1 MARRVTHYARGCV
14 CVVYQTF
21 KWHTH
26 DSALLTCRE
35 LPHTSL
41 SNERERERAR
51 ARARD
56 RESERE
62 RVRARGGRGAVLT
75 AERTGGGFIYNQ
87 QVTVGR

>member
-1 MARRVTHYARGCV
+1 MPRAATHV
-14 CVVYQTF
+14 SF
-21 KWHTH
+21 
-26 DSALLTCRE
+26 
-35 LPHTSL
+35 
-41 SNERERERAR
+41 EREREGERER